1 MPMNWGRDNGDAK
14 GQIWEPFKKSNK
26 KYLET
31 NFILGVRNKEEIC
44 GNREWV
50 QGGTLFFE
58 VPVGCLEGDDGFA
71 SEFLHL
77 VLDVYEG
84 NTTYRLGI

>member
-1 MPMNWGRDNGDAK
+1 M
-14 GQIWEPFKKSNK
+14 
-26 KYLET
+26 ET
-31 NFILGVRNKEEIC
+31 ENDFRVGHF
-44 GNREWV
+44 
-50 QGGTLFFE
+50 FFE

-84 NTTYRLGI
+84 NSTLRLGI